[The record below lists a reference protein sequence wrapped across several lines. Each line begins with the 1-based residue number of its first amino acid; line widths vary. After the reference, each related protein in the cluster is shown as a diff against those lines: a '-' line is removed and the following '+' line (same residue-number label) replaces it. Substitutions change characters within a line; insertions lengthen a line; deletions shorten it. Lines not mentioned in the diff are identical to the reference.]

1 MSSSIDSRL
10 RRQCDCRICL
20 YGIKAARSAR
30 RAGPGPASPLRY
42 RRAGPAMRSRLADSY
57 LVAALVTTCVGLL
70 LTIAGVSCAGVA
82 FFQTWREHERRP
94 LFPALAVA
102 LIRGRAAAR
111 RLAWW
116 RTPKHTT
123 AQLSAVLPGLSGSMQ
138 GHLTVYG
145 PDIPPDAPVEE
156 AVRLLLRRVERIEET
171 ARDDRQRSTTSVA
184 ELRTELA
191 SRAGALRETVR
202 ETDNDLRELTKK
214 VAVGT
219 VKLQLWGLIL
229 VGTGT
234 VLMTIPTIITMIAN
248 LS

>member
-1 MSSSIDSRL
+1 
-10 RRQCDCRICL
+10 
-20 YGIKAARSAR
+20 
-30 RAGPGPASPLRY
+30 
-42 RRAGPAMRSRLADSY
+42 MRSRLADSY

-82 FFQTWREHERRP
+82 FFQTWHERRP

-102 LIRGRAAAR
+102 LSRGRAAAR

-191 SRAGALRETVR
+191 STAGALR

-219 VKLQLWGLIL
+219 VNLQLWGLIL